1 MFFLMGEVTLRLS
14 ERDQLVKLIESP
26 SVVASCV
33 SFSTLVIFMS
43 ASVYI
48 LTIDVIAG
56 TIASIIS
63 IIIYLISIT
72 YVRAFNDLLKKAC
85 VRNYPLILF
94 NFFFFSG
101 N

>member
-1 MFFLMGEVTLRLS
+1 
-14 ERDQLVKLIESP
+14 
-26 SVVASCV
+26 
-33 SFSTLVIFMS
+33 MS

-72 YVRAFNDLLKKAC
+72 YVRAFNDLLKKR
-85 VRNYPLILF
+85 VLEIIR
-94 NFFFFSG
+94 
-101 N
+101 